1 MPWAECID
9 CGDEFFREYEER
21 WKVRCVRCWRRN
33 KHNKNDDAY
42 EYLATL
48 ITLRDE
54 NQRLKEQVLA
64 LEEHLRFLIFAA
76 HPDRNPGKEDQA
88 KKATQFLLEL
98 WKH

>member
-9 CGDEFFREYEER
+9 CGDEFFREYEEQ
-21 WKVRCVRCWRRN
+21 WKVRCVRFWRRN
-33 KHNKNDDAY
+33 KHKKNDDAY

-76 HPDRNPGKEDQA
+76 YPDRNPGKEDQA
-88 KKATQFLLEL
+88 NKATQFLLGL